1 MAIRFNENDAR
12 VMGRAAAGVKGIDL
26 ATSDEVVG
34 LVRAED
40 DTDLLTVTVNGY
52 GKRTPLQEYLVQ
64 AEEGARPQS
73 RGGKGR
79 IDIKTAG
86 RTGRVVTVRRVT
98 DDDSLMFISSGGMM
112 IRTSAA
118 EVSRLGRNTQGV
130 RVVKLKT
137 DDRLI
142 DCATTPAE
150 PDDGVETV
158 EETDTTT

>member
-1 MAIRFNENDAR
+1 M
-12 VMGRAAAGVKGIDL
+12 
-26 ATSDEVVG
+26 
-34 LVRAED
+34 
-40 DTDLLTVTVNGY
+40 
-52 GKRTPLQEYLVQ
+52 Q

-86 RTGRVVTVRRVT
+86 RNGRVVTVRRVT

>member
-1 MAIRFNENDAR
+1 
-12 VMGRAAAGVKGIDL
+12 
-26 ATSDEVVG
+26 
-34 LVRAED
+34 
-40 DTDLLTVTVNGY
+40 
-52 GKRTPLQEYLVQ
+52 
-64 AEEGARPQS
+64 
-73 RGGKGR
+73 
-79 IDIKTAG
+79 
-86 RTGRVVTVRRVT
+86 
-98 DDDSLMFISSGGMM
+98 MM